1 MSTIHILYDFI
12 KRKHEQDKGG
22 DMRRTKKSI
31 KIMMAM
37 IWEDDD
43 VNYKGGGGDD
53 DHGIVQSVSW

>member
-1 MSTIHILYDFI
+1 
-12 KRKHEQDKGG
+12 
-22 DMRRTKKSI
+22 MRRTKKSI